1 MSYGLIAMSVA
12 SVGEIIMAFLSDL
25 TSAFGVGELVII
37 LLIVLVIFWNNNLPG
52 IREGLGQGIEN
63 FRQSIKS
70 PDSLPALLE
79 KEKREYSSPTMFGF
93 GIGELILILLIVL
106 VVFGANKLPSI
117 GEGVGKAIQNFRKA
131 IKSPD
136 SIDVTPERKADE
148 QTDEKH

>member
-1 MSYGLIAMSVA
+1 M
-12 SVGEIIMAFLSDL
+12 
-25 TSAFGVGELVII
+25 
-37 LLIVLVIFWNNNLPG
+37 
-52 IREGLGQGIEN
+52 
-63 FRQSIKS
+63 
-70 PDSLPALLE
+70 
-79 KEKREYSSPTMFGF
+79 EYSPPTMFGF

-117 GEGVGKAIQNFRKA
+117 GEGLGKGILNFRKA